1 MKYTVEELAKS
12 VEGKVVGD
20 GSVEITETRGL
31 DQAAPQA
38 ISFAIGEY
46 CEHGRAKQS
55 RRCHCRSTVGRCEHS
70 SNCSS

>member
-31 DQAAPQA
+31 DQAARSNF
-38 ISFAIGEY
+38 I
-46 CEHGRAKQS
+46 CH
-55 RRCHCRSTVGRCEHS
+55 RRIL
-70 SNCSS
+70 